1 MNWRA
6 WLCRWL
12 RCSGPARGRIRWAVG
27 RAQLKTQT
35 QSRMLEITITKQEKI
50 TVTITPTDQD
60 GEPAALDGKPVW
72 TVVNGDSKILVAD
85 DGLSAVLISADV
97 PGQTEYLVEA
107 DADLGAGVERISD
120 TIKLTVED
128 PKAVSLGLSA
138 GAAIK
143 K

>member
-12 RCSGPARGRIRWAVG
+12 RCSGPPRGRLQWAVG
-27 RAQLKTQT
+27 RAQPKGPSS
-35 QSRMLEITITKQEKI
+35 SRMLEVTITKKEKI
-50 TVTITPTDQD
+50 TVTLTPTDQD
-60 GEPAALDGKPVW
+60 GEPVAVDGKPVW
-72 TVVNGDSKILVAD
+72 TITNGDSKILVAD
-85 DGLSAVLISADV
+85 DGLSALLISADA
-97 PGQTEYLVEA
+97 PGVTDYLVEA
-107 DADLGAGVERISD
+107 DADLGEGIERISD

-138 GAAIK
+138 GTAVK

>member
-1 MNWRA
+1 
-6 WLCRWL
+6 
-12 RCSGPARGRIRWAVG
+12 
-27 RAQLKTQT
+27 
-35 QSRMLEITITKQEKI
+35 MLEITITKQEKI